1 MAGSSARPL
10 GNGDGLQILLLLPGV
25 RAACPAIQAVALVS
39 YRGLDDGPKREIP
52 SFAEFLA
59 RNSAGISS

>member
-1 MAGSSARPL
+1 MSGAGWL
-10 GNGDGLQILLLLPGV
+10 GNGDALRMLLLPPGV
-25 RAACPAIQAVALVS
+25 RAACPAVLAVACGRRVLQRV
-39 YRGLDDGPKREIP
+39 DDGPKREIP